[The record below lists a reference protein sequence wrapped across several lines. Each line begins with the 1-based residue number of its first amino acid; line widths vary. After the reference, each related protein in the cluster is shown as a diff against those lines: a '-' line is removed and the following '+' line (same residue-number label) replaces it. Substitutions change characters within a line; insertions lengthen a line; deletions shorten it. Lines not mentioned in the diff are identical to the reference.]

1 MNPIDDQLDRLFKAA
16 AQTRK
21 AGLEAAPFVIE
32 TRVIAGWRAGLAAE
46 GRDLLLAW
54 FRRATVCACVLMLLS
69 LAWNYRQA
77 TTGPSDDLAQADS
90 AMRMALNQ

>member
-1 MNPIDDQLDRLFKAA
+1 MNLIDDQLQRLFKAA
-16 AQTRK
+16 AQTERS
-21 AGLEAAPFVIE
+21 GLESAPFVIE

-54 FRRATVCACVLMLLS
+54 CRRATVCACLLMLLS
-69 LAWNYRQA
+69 LAWNYRQT
-77 TTGPSDDLAQADS
+77 TTGQNDELAQADS